1 MEIIFKYEK
10 TVKLKVAKKP
20 KIARSFRIK
29 AKRQLRDVDRRQQNA
44 IWVAFFDSCS
54 LTEKANQR
62 VAYKTKQKRHF
73 PWDDSKPNYS
83 HTKNSN

>member
-20 KIARSFRIK
+20 KIARSFRRK

-44 IWVAFFDSCS
+44 I
-54 LTEKANQR
+54 
-62 VAYKTKQKRHF
+62 
-73 PWDDSKPNYS
+73 
-83 HTKNSN
+83 